1 MCIWKIGSQLL
12 LLDDS
17 SVARACT
24 VQELALLDR
33 EAYLIC
39 RNAHLTEDLQSSQAV
54 HRHASKRDAVPT
66 RHDADP
72 LGESFSLRPQEC
84 TYVCMYIMCVCVL
97 CMTVLCYWA
106 ATRGSRV
113 GLSGLSGAVLT
124 EICCPRAFF
133 PWNFSDDLPYTLH
146 AVP

>member
-1 MCIWKIGSQLL
+1 M
-12 LLDDS
+12 
-17 SVARACT
+17 
-24 VQELALLDR
+24 QELALLDR

-84 TYVCMYIMCVCVL
+84 TYVCMYIMCVCIVYDSLVL
-97 CMTVLCYWA
+97 L
-106 ATRGSRV
+106 GSYSWFQGGFRQV
-113 GLSGLSGAVLT
+113 
-124 EICCPRAFF
+124 CPGQC
-133 PWNFSDDLPYTLH
+133 
-146 AVP
+146 